1 MKRLD
6 GKVCIITGS
15 NSGVGAATAELFA
28 REGAKVVITA
38 RRVDKLEEVANKI
51 KAEGGEVLAVR
62 CDVSN
67 EDDVKSMFD
76 ALGKL
81 DVVVNNAGIAKD
93 SDPMEKSAEEFLEVI
108 KVNLLGTF
116 LVSKYAVN
124 HVDKGCIVNI
134 SSTNA
139 LDTYYPESLDYDAS
153 KAGVISLT
161 HNFSLYLKDR
171 DIRVNVVCP
180 DWIDTD
186 MNLGMD
192 EEYKKSLGVFLKPE
206 EVAKVVYDVSIDESV
221 NDAVIRVADNSVK

>member
-1 MKRLD
+1 MKVL
-6 GKVCIITGS
+6 VTGGARGLGLAIS
-15 NSGVGAATAELFA
+15 LYYLKMGHSVVVNYNNSDEMALKLMSEYGD
-28 REGAKVVITA
+28 
-38 RRVDKLEEVANKI
+38 RVSIV
-51 KAEGGEVLAVR
+51 KA
-62 CDVSN
+62 DVSN
-67 EDDVKSMFD
+67 EDDVKRMFD

-139 LDTYYPESLDYDAS
+139 LDTYYPESIDYDAS

-186 MNLGMD
+186 MNLEMD

-221 NDAVIRVADNSVK
+221 NDAVIRVGDNSVK

>member
-1 MKRLD
+1 MKVL
-6 GKVCIITGS
+6 VTGGARGLGLAIS
-15 NSGVGAATAELFA
+15 LYYLKMGHSVVVNYNNSSDLALKLKSEYGD
-28 REGAKVVITA
+28 
-38 RRVDKLEEVANKI
+38 RVSIV
-51 KAEGGEVLAVR
+51 KA
-62 CDVSN
+62 DVSN
-67 EDDVKSMFD
+67 EDDVKRMFD

-139 LDTYYPESLDYDAS
+139 LDTYYPESMDYDAS
-153 KAGVISLT
+153 KAGMISLT

-186 MNLGMD
+186 MNLVMD

-221 NDAVIRVADNSVK
+221 NDVVIRVGDNSVK

>member
-1 MKRLD
+1 MKVL
-6 GKVCIITGS
+6 VTGGARGLGLAIS
-15 NSGVGAATAELFA
+15 LYYLKMGHSVVVNYNNSSDLALKLKSEYGD
-28 REGAKVVITA
+28 
-38 RRVDKLEEVANKI
+38 RVSII
-51 KAEGGEVLAVR
+51 KA
-62 CDVSN
+62 DVSN
-67 EDDVKSMFD
+67 EDDVKRMFD

-139 LDTYYPESLDYDAS
+139 LDTYYPESMDYDAS

-186 MNLGMD
+186 MNLEMD
-192 EEYKKSLGVFLKPE
+192 EEYKKSLGVFLTPE

-221 NDAVIRVADNSVK
+221 NDTVIRVGDNSVK

>member
-1 MKRLD
+1 MKVL
-6 GKVCIITGS
+6 VTGGARGLGLAIS
-15 NSGVGAATAELFA
+15 LYYLKMGHSVVVNYNNSSDLALKLKSEYGD
-28 REGAKVVITA
+28 
-38 RRVDKLEEVANKI
+38 RVSII
-51 KAEGGEVLAVR
+51 KA
-62 CDVSN
+62 DVSN
-67 EDDVKSMFD
+67 EDDVKRMFD

-139 LDTYYPESLDYDAS
+139 LDTYYPESMNYDAS

-186 MNLGMD
+186 MNLEMD

-221 NDAVIRVADNSVK
+221 NDAVIRVGDNSVK

>member
-1 MKRLD
+1 MKVL
-6 GKVCIITGS
+6 VTGGARGLGLAIS
-15 NSGVGAATAELFA
+15 LYYLKMGHSVVVNYNNSSDLALKLKSEYGD
-28 REGAKVVITA
+28 
-38 RRVDKLEEVANKI
+38 RVSIV
-51 KAEGGEVLAVR
+51 KA
-62 CDVSN
+62 DVSN
-67 EDDVKSMFD
+67 EDDVKRMFD

-139 LDTYYPESLDYDAS
+139 LDTYYPESMDYDAA

-206 EVAKVVYDVSIDESV
+206 EVAKVVYDVSIDKSV
-221 NDAVIRVADNSVK
+221 NDVVIRVGDNSVK

>member
-1 MKRLD
+1 MNVL
-6 GKVCIITGS
+6 VTGGARGLGLAIS
-15 NSGVGAATAELFA
+15 LYYLKMGHSVVVNYNNSSDLALKLKSKYGD
-28 REGAKVVITA
+28 
-38 RRVDKLEEVANKI
+38 RVSIV
-51 KAEGGEVLAVR
+51 KA
-62 CDVSN
+62 DVSN
-67 EDDVKSMFD
+67 EDDVKRMFD
-76 ALGKL
+76 ELGKL

-93 SDPMEKSAEEFLEVI
+93 SDPMEKSAEEFLDVI

-139 LDTYYPESLDYDAS
+139 LDTYYPESMDYDAS

-186 MNLGMD
+186 MNLGMN
-192 EEYKKSLGVFLKPE
+192 EYYKKSLGEFLKPE
-206 EVAKVVYDVSIDESV
+206 DVAKVVYDVSIDESV
-221 NDAVIRVADNSVK
+221 NDAVIRVGDNSVK

>member
-1 MKRLD
+1 MNVL
-6 GKVCIITGS
+6 VTGGARGLGLAIS
-15 NSGVGAATAELFA
+15 LYYLKMGHSVVVNYNNSGEMALKLKSEYGD
-28 REGAKVVITA
+28 
-38 RRVDKLEEVANKI
+38 RVSIV
-51 KAEGGEVLAVR
+51 KA
-62 CDVSN
+62 DVSN
-67 EDDVKSMFD
+67 EDDVKRMFD

-139 LDTYYPESLDYDAS
+139 LDTYYPESMDYDAS

-171 DIRVNVVCP
+171 DIRVNVLCP

-221 NDAVIRVADNSVK
+221 NDAVIRVGDNSVK

>member
-1 MKRLD
+1 MKVL
-6 GKVCIITGS
+6 VTGGARGLGLAIS
-15 NSGVGAATAELFA
+15 LYYLKMGHSVVVNYNNSSDLALKLKSEYGD
-28 REGAKVVITA
+28 
-38 RRVDKLEEVANKI
+38 RVSIV
-51 KAEGGEVLAVR
+51 KA
-62 CDVSN
+62 DVSN
-67 EDDVKSMFD
+67 EDDVKRMFD

-93 SDPMEKSAEEFLEVI
+93 SDPMEKSAEEFLDVI

-139 LDTYYPESLDYDAS
+139 LDTYYPESMVYDAS

-221 NDAVIRVADNSVK
+221 NDVVIRVGDNSVK

>member
-1 MKRLD
+1 MKVL
-6 GKVCIITGS
+6 VTGGARGLGLAIS
-15 NSGVGAATAELFA
+15 LYYLKMGHSVVVNYNNSDEMALKLKSEYGD
-28 REGAKVVITA
+28 
-38 RRVDKLEEVANKI
+38 RVSII
-51 KAEGGEVLAVR
+51 KA
-62 CDVSN
+62 DVSN
-67 EDDVKSMFD
+67 EDDVKRMFD

-93 SDPMEKSAEEFLEVI
+93 SDPMEKSTEEFLEVI

-139 LDTYYPESLDYDAS
+139 LDTYYPESMDYDAS

-171 DIRVNVVCP
+171 GIRVNVVCP

-192 EEYKKSLGVFLKPE
+192 EEYKKSLGAFLKPE

-221 NDAVIRVADNSVK
+221 NDVVIRVGDNSVK

>member
-1 MKRLD
+1 MKVL
-6 GKVCIITGS
+6 VTGGARGLGLAIS
-15 NSGVGAATAELFA
+15 LYYLKMGHSVVVNYNNSGDLALKLKSEYGD
-28 REGAKVVITA
+28 
-38 RRVDKLEEVANKI
+38 RVSIV
-51 KAEGGEVLAVR
+51 KA
-62 CDVSN
+62 DVSD
-67 EDDVKSMFD
+67 EDDVKRMFD

-139 LDTYYPESLDYDAS
+139 LDTYYPESMDYDAS

-186 MNLGMD
+186 MNLEMD

-206 EVAKVVYDVSIDESV
+206 DVARVVYDVSIDESV
-221 NDAVIRVADNSVK
+221 NDTVIRVGDNSVK

>member
-1 MKRLD
+1 MKVL
-6 GKVCIITGS
+6 VTGGARGLGLAIS
-15 NSGVGAATAELFA
+15 LYYLKMGHSVVVNYNNSSDLALKLKSEYGD
-28 REGAKVVITA
+28 
-38 RRVDKLEEVANKI
+38 RVSIV
-51 KAEGGEVLAVR
+51 KA
-62 CDVSN
+62 DVSN
-67 EDDVKSMFD
+67 EDDVKRMFD

-116 LVSKYAVN
+116 LVSKHAVN

-139 LDTYYPESLDYDAS
+139 LDTYYPESMDYDAS

-206 EVAKVVYDVSIDESV
+206 DVAKVVYDVSIDESV
-221 NDAVIRVADNSVK
+221 NDEVIRVGDNSVK

>member
-1 MKRLD
+1 MKVL
-6 GKVCIITGS
+6 VTGGARGLGLAIS
-15 NSGVGAATAELFA
+15 LYYLKMGHSVVVNYNNSSDLALKLKSEYGD
-28 REGAKVVITA
+28 
-38 RRVDKLEEVANKI
+38 RVSIV
-51 KAEGGEVLAVR
+51 KA
-62 CDVSN
+62 DVSN
-67 EDDVKSMFD
+67 EDDVKRMFD

-139 LDTYYPESLDYDAS
+139 LDTYYPESMDYDAS

-192 EEYKKSLGVFLKPE
+192 EEYKKSLGVFLNPE
-206 EVAKVVYDVSIDESV
+206 EVAKVVYDVSIDKSV
-221 NDAVIRVADNSVK
+221 NDVVIRVGDNCVK

>member
-1 MKRLD
+1 MKVL
-6 GKVCIITGS
+6 VTGGARGLGLAIS
-15 NSGVGAATAELFA
+15 LYYLKMGHSVVVNYNNSDEMALKLKSEYGD
-28 REGAKVVITA
+28 
-38 RRVDKLEEVANKI
+38 RVSIV
-51 KAEGGEVLAVR
+51 KA
-62 CDVSN
+62 DVSN
-67 EDDVKSMFD
+67 EDDVKRMFD

-81 DVVVNNAGIAKD
+81 GVVVNNAGIAKD

-139 LDTYYPESLDYDAS
+139 LDTYYPESMDYDAS

-186 MNLGMD
+186 MNLEMD

-221 NDAVIRVADNSVK
+221 NDAVIRVGDNSVK

>member
-1 MKRLD
+1 MNVL
-6 GKVCIITGS
+6 VTGGARGLGLAIS
-15 NSGVGAATAELFA
+15 LYYLKMGHSVVVNYNNSDEMAL
-28 REGAKVVITA
+28 
-38 RRVDKLEEVANKI
+38 KLKSEYGDRISIV
-51 KAEGGEVLAVR
+51 KA
-62 CDVSN
+62 DVSN
-67 EDDVKSMFD
+67 EDDVKRMFD

-81 DVVVNNAGIAKD
+81 DVVVSNAGIAKD

-139 LDTYYPESLDYDAS
+139 LDTYYPESMDYDAS

-186 MNLGMD
+186 MNLEMD

-221 NDAVIRVADNSVK
+221 NDAVIRVGDNSVK

>member
-1 MKRLD
+1 MKVL
-6 GKVCIITGS
+6 VTGGARGLGLAIS
-15 NSGVGAATAELFA
+15 LYYLKMGHSVVVNYNNSSDLALKLKSEYGD
-28 REGAKVVITA
+28 
-38 RRVDKLEEVANKI
+38 RVSIV
-51 KAEGGEVLAVR
+51 KA
-62 CDVSN
+62 DVSN
-67 EDDVKSMFD
+67 EDDVKRMFD

-139 LDTYYPESLDYDAS
+139 LDTYYPESMDYDAA

-192 EEYKKSLGVFLKPE
+192 EEYKKSLGVFLNPE

-221 NDAVIRVADNSVK
+221 NDVVIRVGDNSVK

>member
-1 MKRLD
+1 MKVL
-6 GKVCIITGS
+6 VTGGARGLGLAIS
-15 NSGVGAATAELFA
+15 LYYLKMGHSVVVNYNNSDEMALKLKSEYGD
-28 REGAKVVITA
+28 
-38 RRVDKLEEVANKI
+38 RVSIV
-51 KAEGGEVLAVR
+51 KA
-62 CDVSN
+62 DVSN
-67 EDDVKSMFD
+67 EDDVKRMFD

-81 DVVVNNAGIAKD
+81 DVVVNNAGIVKD

-139 LDTYYPESLDYDAS
+139 LDTYYPESMDYDAS

-192 EEYKKSLGVFLKPE
+192 EEYKKSLGVFLNPE

-221 NDAVIRVADNSVK
+221 NDAVIRVGDNSVK

>member
-1 MKRLD
+1 MKVL
-6 GKVCIITGS
+6 VTGGARGLGLAIS
-15 NSGVGAATAELFA
+15 LYYLKMGHSVVVNYNNSSDLALKLKSEYGD
-28 REGAKVVITA
+28 
-38 RRVDKLEEVANKI
+38 RVSIV
-51 KAEGGEVLAVR
+51 KA
-62 CDVSN
+62 DVSN
-67 EDDVKSMFD
+67 EDDVKRMFD

-124 HVDKGCIVNI
+124 HMDKGCIVNI

-139 LDTYYPESLDYDAS
+139 LDTYYPESMDYDAS

-221 NDAVIRVADNSVK
+221 NDVVIRVGDNSVK

>member
-1 MKRLD
+1 MKVL
-6 GKVCIITGS
+6 VTGGARGLGLAIS
-15 NSGVGAATAELFA
+15 LYYLKMGHSVVVNYNNSSDLALKLKSEYGD
-28 REGAKVVITA
+28 
-38 RRVDKLEEVANKI
+38 RVSIV
-51 KAEGGEVLAVR
+51 KA
-62 CDVSN
+62 DVSN
-67 EDDVKSMFD
+67 EDDVKRMFD

-93 SDPMEKSAEEFLEVI
+93 CDPMEKSVEEFLEVI

-139 LDTYYPESLDYDAS
+139 LDTYYPESMDYDAS
-153 KAGVISLT
+153 KAGMISLT

-221 NDAVIRVADNSVK
+221 NDVVIRVGDNSVK

>member
-1 MKRLD
+1 MKVL
-6 GKVCIITGS
+6 VTGGARGLGLAIS
-15 NSGVGAATAELFA
+15 LYYLKMGHSVVVNYNNSGEMAL
-28 REGAKVVITA
+28 
-38 RRVDKLEEVANKI
+38 KLKSEYGDRISIV
-51 KAEGGEVLAVR
+51 KA
-62 CDVSN
+62 DVSN
-67 EDDVKSMFD
+67 EDDVKRMFD

-139 LDTYYPESLDYDAS
+139 LDTYYPESMDYDAS

-186 MNLGMD
+186 MNLEMD

-221 NDAVIRVADNSVK
+221 NDAVIRVGDNSVK

>member
-1 MKRLD
+1 MKVL
-6 GKVCIITGS
+6 VTG
-15 NSGVGAATAELFA
+15 GARGLGLAISLYYLKM
-28 REGAKVVITA
+28 GHSVVVNYNNISDLA
-38 RRVDKLEEVANKI
+38 LKLKSEYGDRVSIV
-51 KAEGGEVLAVR
+51 KA
-62 CDVSN
+62 DVSN
-67 EDDVKSMFD
+67 EDDVKRMFD

-139 LDTYYPESLDYDAS
+139 LDTYYPESMDYDAS

-221 NDAVIRVADNSVK
+221 NDEVIRVGDNSVK

>member
-1 MKRLD
+1 MKVL
-6 GKVCIITGS
+6 VTGGARGLGLAIS
-15 NSGVGAATAELFA
+15 LYYLKMGHSVVVNYNNSSDLALKLKSEYGD
-28 REGAKVVITA
+28 
-38 RRVDKLEEVANKI
+38 RVSIV
-51 KAEGGEVLAVR
+51 KA
-62 CDVSN
+62 DVSN
-67 EDDVKSMFD
+67 EDDVKRMFD

-81 DVVVNNAGIAKD
+81 DVIVNNAGIAKD

-139 LDTYYPESLDYDAS
+139 LDTYYPESIDYDAS

-186 MNLGMD
+186 MNLEMD

-206 EVAKVVYDVSIDESV
+206 EVAKVVYDVSVDESV
-221 NDAVIRVADNSVK
+221 NDAVIRVGDNSVK

>member
-1 MKRLD
+1 MKVL
-6 GKVCIITGS
+6 VTGGARGLGLAIS
-15 NSGVGAATAELFA
+15 LYYLKMGPSVVVNYNNSDEMALKLKSEYGD
-28 REGAKVVITA
+28 
-38 RRVDKLEEVANKI
+38 RVSIV
-51 KAEGGEVLAVR
+51 KA
-62 CDVSN
+62 DVSN
-67 EDDVKSMFD
+67 EDDVKRMFD

-139 LDTYYPESLDYDAS
+139 LDTYYPESMDYDAS

-186 MNLGMD
+186 MNLEMD

-206 EVAKVVYDVSIDESV
+206 EVAKVVYDVSVDKSV
-221 NDAVIRVADNSVK
+221 NDVVIRVGDNSVK

>member
-1 MKRLD
+1 MNVL
-6 GKVCIITGS
+6 VTGGARGLGLAIS
-15 NSGVGAATAELFA
+15 LYYLKMGHSVVVNYNNSIDLALKLKNEYGD
-28 REGAKVVITA
+28 
-38 RRVDKLEEVANKI
+38 RVSIV
-51 KAEGGEVLAVR
+51 KA
-62 CDVSN
+62 DVSN
-67 EDDVKSMFD
+67 EDDVKRMFD
-76 ALGKL
+76 ELGKL

-108 KVNLLGTF
+108 KVSLLGTF

-124 HVDKGCIVNI
+124 HVDKVCIVNI

-139 LDTYYPESLDYDAS
+139 LDTYYPESMDYDAS

-161 HNFSLYLKDR
+161 HNFSLYLRDR
-171 DIRVNVVCP
+171 GIRVNVVCP

-192 EEYKKSLGVFLKPE
+192 EEYKKSLGKFLKPE

-221 NDAVIRVADNSVK
+221 NDAVIRVGDNSVK

>member
-1 MKRLD
+1 MKVL
-6 GKVCIITGS
+6 VTGGARGLGLAIS
-15 NSGVGAATAELFA
+15 LYYLKMGHSVVVNYNNSSDLALKLKSEYGD
-28 REGAKVVITA
+28 
-38 RRVDKLEEVANKI
+38 RVSIV
-51 KAEGGEVLAVR
+51 KA
-62 CDVSN
+62 DVSN
-67 EDDVKSMFD
+67 EDDVKRMFD

-124 HVDKGCIVNI
+124 HVNKGCIVNI

-139 LDTYYPESLDYDAS
+139 LDTYYPESMDYDAS

-186 MNLGMD
+186 MNLEMD
-192 EEYKKSLGVFLKPE
+192 EEYKKSLGVFLTPE

-221 NDAVIRVADNSVK
+221 NDAVIRVGDNSVK

>member
-1 MKRLD
+1 MKVL
-6 GKVCIITGS
+6 VTGGARGLGLAIS
-15 NSGVGAATAELFA
+15 LYYLKMGHSVVVNYNNSGDLALKLKSEYGD
-28 REGAKVVITA
+28 
-38 RRVDKLEEVANKI
+38 RVSIV
-51 KAEGGEVLAVR
+51 KA
-62 CDVSN
+62 DVSN
-67 EDDVKSMFD
+67 EDDVKRMFD

-139 LDTYYPESLDYDAS
+139 LDTYYPESMDYDAS

-186 MNLGMD
+186 MNLEMD

-206 EVAKVVYDVSIDESV
+206 EVAKVVYDVSIDESI
-221 NDAVIRVADNSVK
+221 NDAVIRVGDNSVK

>member
-1 MKRLD
+1 MKVL
-6 GKVCIITGS
+6 VTGGARGLGLAIS
-15 NSGVGAATAELFA
+15 LYYLKMGHSVVVNYNNSSDLALKLKSEYGD
-28 REGAKVVITA
+28 
-38 RRVDKLEEVANKI
+38 RVSIV
-51 KAEGGEVLAVR
+51 KA
-62 CDVSN
+62 DVSN
-67 EDDVKSMFD
+67 EDDVKRMFD

-81 DVVVNNAGIAKD
+81 DVVVNNAGIAED
-93 SDPMEKSAEEFLEVI
+93 SDPMEKLAEEFLEVI

-139 LDTYYPESLDYDAS
+139 LDTYYPESMDYDAS

-192 EEYKKSLGVFLKPE
+192 EEYKKSLGVFLNPE

-221 NDAVIRVADNSVK
+221 NDVVIRVGDNSVK

>member
-1 MKRLD
+1 MKVL
-6 GKVCIITGS
+6 VTGGARGLGLAIS
-15 NSGVGAATAELFA
+15 LYYLKMGHSVVVNYNNSGEMALKLKSEYGD
-28 REGAKVVITA
+28 
-38 RRVDKLEEVANKI
+38 RVSIV
-51 KAEGGEVLAVR
+51 KA
-62 CDVSN
+62 DVSN
-67 EDDVKSMFD
+67 EDDVKRMFD

-139 LDTYYPESLDYDAS
+139 LDTYYPESMDYDAS

-186 MNLGMD
+186 MNLEMD

-206 EVAKVVYDVSIDESV
+206 EVAKVVYDVSIDESI
-221 NDAVIRVADNSVK
+221 NDAVIRVGDNSVK

>member
-1 MKRLD
+1 MNVL
-6 GKVCIITGS
+6 VTGGARGLGLAIS
-15 NSGVGAATAELFA
+15 LYYLKMGHSVVVNYNNSSDLALKLKSEYGD
-28 REGAKVVITA
+28 
-38 RRVDKLEEVANKI
+38 RVSIV
-51 KAEGGEVLAVR
+51 KA
-62 CDVSN
+62 DVSN
-67 EDDVKSMFD
+67 EDDVKRMFD

-139 LDTYYPESLDYDAS
+139 LDTYYPESMDYDAS

-186 MNLGMD
+186 MNLEMD

-221 NDAVIRVADNSVK
+221 NDTVIRVGDNSVK

>member
-1 MKRLD
+1 MKVL
-6 GKVCIITGS
+6 VTGGARGLGLAIS
-15 NSGVGAATAELFA
+15 LYYLKMGHSVVVNYNNSSDLALKLKSEYGD
-28 REGAKVVITA
+28 
-38 RRVDKLEEVANKI
+38 RVSIV
-51 KAEGGEVLAVR
+51 KA
-62 CDVSN
+62 DVSD
-67 EDDVKSMFD
+67 EDDVKRMFD

-124 HVDKGCIVNI
+124 HVDKGCIVNV

-139 LDTYYPESLDYDAS
+139 LDTYYPESMDYDAS

-206 EVAKVVYDVSIDESV
+206 DVAKVVYDVSIDESV
-221 NDAVIRVADNSVK
+221 NDEVIRVGDNSVK

>member
-1 MKRLD
+1 MKVL
-6 GKVCIITGS
+6 VTGGARGLGLAIS
-15 NSGVGAATAELFA
+15 LYYLKMGHSVVVNYNNSDEMALKLKSEYGD
-28 REGAKVVITA
+28 
-38 RRVDKLEEVANKI
+38 RVSIV
-51 KAEGGEVLAVR
+51 KA
-62 CDVSN
+62 DVSN
-67 EDDVKSMFD
+67 EDDVKRMFD

-139 LDTYYPESLDYDAS
+139 LDTYYPESMDYDAA

-192 EEYKKSLGVFLKPE
+192 EEYKKSLGVFLNPE

-221 NDAVIRVADNSVK
+221 NDVVIRVGDNSVK

>member
-1 MKRLD
+1 MKVL
-6 GKVCIITGS
+6 VTGGARGLGLAIS
-15 NSGVGAATAELFA
+15 LYYLKMGHSVVVNYNNSSDLALKLKSEYGD
-28 REGAKVVITA
+28 
-38 RRVDKLEEVANKI
+38 RVSIV
-51 KAEGGEVLAVR
+51 KA
-62 CDVSN
+62 DVSN
-67 EDDVKSMFD
+67 EDDVKRMFD

-93 SDPMEKSAEEFLEVI
+93 SDPMEKSAEEFLDVI

-139 LDTYYPESLDYDAS
+139 LDTYYPESMDYDAS

-221 NDAVIRVADNSVK
+221 NDVVIRVGDNSVK

>member
-1 MKRLD
+1 MKVL
-6 GKVCIITGS
+6 VTGGARGLGFAIS
-15 NSGVGAATAELFA
+15 LYYLKMGHSVVVNYNNSSDLALKLKSEYGD
-28 REGAKVVITA
+28 
-38 RRVDKLEEVANKI
+38 RVSIV
-51 KAEGGEVLAVR
+51 KA
-62 CDVSN
+62 DVSN
-67 EDDVKSMFD
+67 EDDVKRMFD

-139 LDTYYPESLDYDAS
+139 LDTYYPESMDYDAS

-221 NDAVIRVADNSVK
+221 NDVVIRVGDNSVK

>member
-1 MKRLD
+1 MKVL
-6 GKVCIITGS
+6 VTGGARGLGLAIS
-15 NSGVGAATAELFA
+15 LYYLKMGHSVVVNYNNSSDLALKLKSEYGD
-28 REGAKVVITA
+28 
-38 RRVDKLEEVANKI
+38 RVSIV
-51 KAEGGEVLAVR
+51 KA
-62 CDVSN
+62 DVSN
-67 EDDVKSMFD
+67 EDDVKRMFD

-139 LDTYYPESLDYDAS
+139 LDTYYPESMDYDAS

-186 MNLGMD
+186 MNLEMD
-192 EEYKKSLGVFLKPE
+192 EEYKKSLGVFLTPE

-221 NDAVIRVADNSVK
+221 NDAVIRVGDNSVK

>member
-1 MKRLD
+1 MNVL
-6 GKVCIITGS
+6 VTGGARGLGLAIS
-15 NSGVGAATAELFA
+15 LYYLKMGHSVVVNYNNSGEMALKLKSEYGD
-28 REGAKVVITA
+28 
-38 RRVDKLEEVANKI
+38 RVSIV
-51 KAEGGEVLAVR
+51 KA
-62 CDVSN
+62 DVSN
-67 EDDVKSMFD
+67 EDDVKRMFD

-134 SSTNA
+134 SSINA
-139 LDTYYPESLDYDAS
+139 LDTYYPESMDYDAS

-206 EVAKVVYDVSIDESV
+206 DVAKVVYDVSIDESV
-221 NDAVIRVADNSVK
+221 NDAVIRVGDNSVK

>member
-1 MKRLD
+1 MKVL
-6 GKVCIITGS
+6 VTGGARGLGLAIS
-15 NSGVGAATAELFA
+15 LYYLKMGHSVVVNYNNSDDLALKLKSEYGD
-28 REGAKVVITA
+28 
-38 RRVDKLEEVANKI
+38 RVAIV
-51 KAEGGEVLAVR
+51 KA
-62 CDVSN
+62 DVSN
-67 EDDVKSMFD
+67 EDDVKRMFD

-139 LDTYYPESLDYDAS
+139 LDTYYPESMDYDAS

-186 MNLGMD
+186 MNLEMD

-206 EVAKVVYDVSIDESV
+206 EVAKVVYDVSVDESV
-221 NDAVIRVADNSVK
+221 NDAVIRVGDNSVK

>member
-1 MKRLD
+1 MKVL
-6 GKVCIITGS
+6 VTGGARGLGLAIS
-15 NSGVGAATAELFA
+15 LYYLKMGHSVVVNYNNSSEMALKLKSEYGD
-28 REGAKVVITA
+28 
-38 RRVDKLEEVANKI
+38 RVSIV
-51 KAEGGEVLAVR
+51 KA
-62 CDVSN
+62 DVSN
-67 EDDVKSMFD
+67 EDDVKRMFD

-139 LDTYYPESLDYDAS
+139 FDTYYPESMDYDAS

-186 MNLGMD
+186 MNLEMD

-221 NDAVIRVADNSVK
+221 NDAVIRVGDNSVK

>member
-1 MKRLD
+1 MKVL
-6 GKVCIITGS
+6 VTGGARGLGLAIS
-15 NSGVGAATAELFA
+15 LYYLKMGHSVVVNYNNSSDLALKLKSEYGD
-28 REGAKVVITA
+28 
-38 RRVDKLEEVANKI
+38 RVSIV
-51 KAEGGEVLAVR
+51 KA
-62 CDVSN
+62 DVSN
-67 EDDVKSMFD
+67 EDDVKRMFD

-93 SDPMEKSAEEFLEVI
+93 SEPMEKSAEEFLEVI

-139 LDTYYPESLDYDAS
+139 LDTYYPESMDYDAS
-153 KAGVISLT
+153 KAGMISLT

-192 EEYKKSLGVFLKPE
+192 EEYKKSLGVFLNPE

-221 NDAVIRVADNSVK
+221 NDVVIRVGDNSVK

>member
-1 MKRLD
+1 MKVL
-6 GKVCIITGS
+6 VTGGARGLGFAIS
-15 NSGVGAATAELFA
+15 LYYLKMGHSVVVNYNNSSDLALKLKSEYGD
-28 REGAKVVITA
+28 
-38 RRVDKLEEVANKI
+38 RVSIV
-51 KAEGGEVLAVR
+51 KA
-62 CDVSN
+62 DVSN
-67 EDDVKSMFD
+67 EDDVKRMFD

-81 DVVVNNAGIAKD
+81 DVVVNNSGIAKD

-139 LDTYYPESLDYDAS
+139 LDTYYPESMDYDAS

-221 NDAVIRVADNSVK
+221 NDEVIRVGDNSVK

>member
-1 MKRLD
+1 MKVL
-6 GKVCIITGS
+6 VTGGARGLGLAIS
-15 NSGVGAATAELFA
+15 LYYLKMGHSVVVNYNNSSDLALKLKSEYGD
-28 REGAKVVITA
+28 
-38 RRVDKLEEVANKI
+38 RVSIV
-51 KAEGGEVLAVR
+51 KA
-62 CDVSN
+62 DVSN
-67 EDDVKSMFD
+67 EDDVKRMFD

-139 LDTYYPESLDYDAS
+139 LDTYYPESMDYDAS
-153 KAGVISLT
+153 KAGMISLT

-192 EEYKKSLGVFLKPE
+192 EEYKKSLDVFLNPE

-221 NDAVIRVADNSVK
+221 NDAVIRVGDNSVK

>member
-1 MKRLD
+1 MKVL
-6 GKVCIITGS
+6 VTGGARGLGIAIS
-15 NSGVGAATAELFA
+15 LYYLKMGHSVVVNYNNSDEMALKLKSEYGD
-28 REGAKVVITA
+28 
-38 RRVDKLEEVANKI
+38 RVSIV
-51 KAEGGEVLAVR
+51 KA
-62 CDVSN
+62 DVSN
-67 EDDVKSMFD
+67 EDDVKRMFD

-139 LDTYYPESLDYDAS
+139 LDTYYPESMDYDAS

-186 MNLGMD
+186 MNLEMD

-206 EVAKVVYDVSIDESV
+206 EVAKVVYDVSVDKSV
-221 NDAVIRVADNSVK
+221 NDVVIRVGDNSVK